1 MVMLVTIA
9 LLAGMATSLS
19 AQAGADD
26 SAAHASAAQAAEQRN
41 DFPLAVSEYRILTS
55 RFPHNAE
62 VVSNLGVALYFN
74 HQWSQAIDVF
84 RKAIALNP
92 DLLPPHLFSGLAWSR
107 LSNPDAAVPELKKAV
122 HLNPS
127 DALATTW
134 LGYAY
139 SAQARY
145 RPAVAEF
152 ETAARLDPKNVDV
165 WYALGQTWMAI
176 GKDAT
181 RNLLELAPDGP
192 RVWQLAGE
200 QCKFRG
206 EDAQALRDFEQA
218 YARRPTDSALRNLIV
233 SLGATPQPTANA
245 TAAQDSAAED
255 ALYHDA
261 HQAEEQSRAA
271 FARVEQLAPDSY
283 RAHEVIADSLIARK
297 RDLEAIAEYRTVL
310 KLNPTLPDI
319 HEAIGEALVRSGR
332 LPEALQEFQEE
343 IQIQPDSAAAHMN
356 AGRVLLMQG
365 HDDSAGVMLAEALR
379 EDRPPAETSVLMAK
393 VELRDHHD
401 RAAIAHLTPYLAKV
415 NGDSTAWYLLFTAY
429 REAGD
434 QQHMHG
440 AMDMYLKTSRDKQ
453 ERNAARR
460 ELEQPEDAMRASDD
474 LSPQPAAAI
483 HE

>member
-1 MVMLVTIA
+1 MVAMLITIA
-9 LLAGMATSLS
+9 LLGMASPPPAQTS
-19 AQAGADD
+19 ADD
-26 SAAHASAAQAAEQRN
+26 SAAHARRAQEAEQRN

-62 VVSNLGVALYFN
+62 VLSNLGVALYFN
-74 HQWSQAIDVF
+74 HQWQQAIDVF
-84 RKAIALNP
+84 RKAMALNP

-107 LSNPDAAVPELKKAV
+107 LSNPDAAVPELEKAV
-122 HLNPS
+122 HINPS

-139 SAQARY
+139 SAEARY

-152 ETAARLDPKNVDV
+152 EAASRLDSSNVDV
-165 WYALGQTWMAI
+165 WYALGQTWLAI

-181 RNLLELAPDGP
+181 EQLLETAPDGA

-200 QCKFRG
+200 QCQFRG

-218 YARRPTDSALRNLIV
+218 YARRPTDVALRNLIV
-233 SLGATPQPTANA
+233 SLGATPQPATTSTTARS
-245 TAAQDSAAED
+245 SASED
-255 ALYHDA
+255 AFYHDA
-261 HQAEEQSRAA
+261 HEAEEQSRMA

-283 RAHEVIADSLIARK
+283 RAHEVLADSLVARK
-297 RDLEAIAEYRTVL
+297 HDLEAIEEYRTVL

-319 HEAIGEALVRSGR
+319 HNAIGEALVRSGR

-343 IQIQPDSAAAHMN
+343 IRIQPESATAHMN
-356 AGRVLLMQG
+356 AGRALLMEG
-365 HDDSAGVMLAEALR
+365 NDNAAGAMLAAALR

-393 VELRDHHD
+393 VELRHHED
-401 RAAIAHLTPYLAKV
+401 RAAIASLTRYLSEV
-415 NGDSTAWYLLFTAY
+415 RGDSTAYYLLFSAY

-434 QQHMHG
+434 QQHMRS
-440 AMDMYLKTSRDKQ
+440 AMDMYLRTSRDNQ

-460 ELEQPEDAMRASDD
+460 ELEQPEDAMRATDN
-474 LSPQPAAAI
+474 LSPQSATPI